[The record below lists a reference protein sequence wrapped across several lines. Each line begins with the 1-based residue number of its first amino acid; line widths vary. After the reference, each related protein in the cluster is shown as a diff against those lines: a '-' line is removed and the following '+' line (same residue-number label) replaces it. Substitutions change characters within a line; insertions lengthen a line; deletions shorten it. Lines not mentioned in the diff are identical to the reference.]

1 MIMTESAAAI
11 IDSLIQLNHKKL
23 RLLSTLGELTRLQEL
38 DLSSNSLNS
47 LLDHIHQKQD
57 VIQNIDAV
65 DREFYKAFVEIRA
78 NLGLTSLTDID
89 PSEFPQV
96 IELKS
101 TVSLIMQKLSEIE
114 SLDKNN
120 MKAVGE
126 EIEKVK
132 GNMKT
137 LSSQTKATKVYGAG
151 YKNDAPGFFID
162 SKK

>member
-1 MIMTESAAAI
+1 MIMTRSAADI
-11 IDSLIQLNHKKL
+11 IDSLIHLNHKKL
-23 RLLSTLGELTRLQEL
+23 SLLDSMHELTRLQEV

-57 VIQNIDAV
+57 IMQNIDAV
-65 DREFYKAFVEIRA
+65 DRDFYKEFVELRSD
-78 NLGLTSLTDID
+78 LKLSSLTDIN
-89 PSEFPQV
+89 PAEFPQV

-101 TVSLIMQKLSEIE
+101 TVSLIMKRLSDIE
-114 SLDKNN
+114 ALDKNN
-120 MKAVGE
+120 TKAVGE

-137 LSSQTKATKVYGAG
+137 LNSQTKATRVYGSG